1 MKKIIL
7 LVIIVLLMTILGISM
22 FKGINIGKYRVSS
35 VEDIKTADTK
45 LDNEIQNVE
54 LLNRVNYAEK
64 KNTLSSAFNEFET
77 KKNEYYDLVN
87 SKTIKEIE
95 DATRQEKYDIEFLWT
110 RIGFYTQANNL
121 WLKAILTNPSNGIEG
136 QYDIK
141 IAIRGEY
148 AGVEQFIRGI
158 EKDVNLGFRIEEFSM
173 IPFLTEEEKEL
184 QDKAIKQEEKDKY
197 PTGKT
202 VEAKLLI
209 RNVSVNLVN
218 LVVDNSETT
227 DNTTSKGE
235 N

>member
-110 RIGFYTQANNL
+110 RIGFYAQANNL
-121 WLKAILTNPSNGIEG
+121 WLKAVITNPSNGLDG

-141 IAIRGEY
+141 LTVRGGFTDIE
-148 AGVEQFIRGI
+148 AFIRGI

-173 IPFLTEEEKEL
+173 IPFLTKEEEL
-184 QDKAIKQEEKDKY
+184 KQASAPEDEKDQY
-197 PTGKT
+197 PTGRT
-202 VEAKLLI
+202 IEAKILV
-209 RNVSVNLVN
+209 RNVSINL
-218 LVVDNSETT
+218 LKLST
-227 DNTTSKGE
+227 DGTEANTTSE
-235 N
+235 EAN